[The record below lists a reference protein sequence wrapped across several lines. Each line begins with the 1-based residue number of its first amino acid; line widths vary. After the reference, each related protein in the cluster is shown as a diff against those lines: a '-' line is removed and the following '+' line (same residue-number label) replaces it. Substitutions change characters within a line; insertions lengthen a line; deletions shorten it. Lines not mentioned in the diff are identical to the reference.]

1 MSDLLKNQFNCLIII
16 GFSVLVAN
24 HLKLSFGKLRMTWN
38 KQEMKNNLPTLIQS
52 STIVNN
58 RLKQT
63 LPTHLWVNQ
72 LLNSQINLNKLL
84 DLMVLHIVVE
94 VVTEEGLVVVKIE
107 VAEEVSKLVEV
118 KDNNLDNLTG
128 LIQAK

>member
-1 MSDLLKNQFNCLIII
+1 
-16 GFSVLVAN
+16 
-24 HLKLSFGKLRMTWN
+24 
-38 KQEMKNNLPTLIQS
+38 
-52 STIVNN
+52 
-58 RLKQT
+58 
-63 LPTHLWVNQ
+63 
-72 LLNSQINLNKLL
+72 
-84 DLMVLHIVVE
+84 MVLHIVVE

>member
-1 MSDLLKNQFNCLIII
+1 
-16 GFSVLVAN
+16 
-24 HLKLSFGKLRMTWN
+24 
-38 KQEMKNNLPTLIQS
+38 MKNNLPTLIQS

-94 VVTEEGLVVVKIE
+94 VVTEEVLVVVKIE

-118 KDNNLDNLTG
+118 KDNNLDNLTD